1 MFPPQLVT
9 LLAGKRRQMP
19 MRNGIEEM
27 GQQAC
32 FHAPH
37 GGADF
42 LGWRKRGSA
51 TEIVYD
57 DGVTRRMIWRVA
69 NEFGGEERLSDAL
82 RTAVGNVRVV
92 ATLYDE
98 LKKRAIAIERI

>member
-1 MFPPQLVT
+1 
-9 LLAGKRRQMP
+9 
-19 MRNGIEEM
+19 M
-27 GQQAC
+27 GHQTT

-42 LGWRKRGSA
+42 LGWRKARSGA

-69 NEFGGEERLSDAL
+69 GATLNEARLADAL
-82 RTAVGNVRVV
+82 RVAVGSVRVLP
-92 ATLYDE
+92 TLYDE
-98 LKKRAIAIERI
+98 LKKRAIAIERVAG